1 MKRKRSILFIRPD
14 FHCSFFYRN
23 EFRRNG
29 WKADIYVNSGYP
41 KELLFSND
49 DLVSPPILRSGNHK
63 LLIWLNHLLLIFWW
77 LGVFWRYR
85 YHVYYGRPP
94 VVSLLENKIGFT
106 KLFGNDFVF
115 ELWLSRLFGV
125 KLIYLPTGCHDQE
138 SKELFAKL
146 DNGNVCRNCGAWDR
160 CDDINNNLNF
170 SRIRRYIDLCVG
182 WDPFLSTQYE
192 AAHFKYKSIDL
203 HLWSP
208 NLRIPPE
215 HKLPTTNKL
224 RILHSAY
231 IEKSGRNW
239 RNRNIKGSPFISEA
253 IKKLQEEGY
262 QVEYFYITDKP
273 SNQMRFYQAQADIVV
288 EQLIYG
294 WWGSTFVETSALGK
308 PVVCYIR
315 KSWKDFFFKTFPEYK
330 HLPIIEADTSTIFDA
345 LKQLVVDSDYRARKG
360 TESRQFAEQH
370 FDPTKNTLSFIKHLE
385 SL

>member
-1 MKRKRSILFIRPD
+1 MFIRPD

-23 EFRRNG
+23 EFRRNN
-29 WKADIYVNSGYP
+29 WKADIYVNSDYP

-49 DLVSPPILRSGNHK
+49 DLVSPPILRRGNHK

-77 LGVFWRYR
+77 LSVFWRYR

-94 VVSLLENKIGFT
+94 VVSLLENKIGFN
-106 KLFGNDFVF
+106 KLLRSDFVF
-115 ELWLSRLFGV
+115 ELWLSRLVGV

-138 SKELFAKL
+138 SKELFSKL
-146 DNGNVCRNCGAWDR
+146 DNGNVCGNCGAWDR
-160 CDDINNNLNF
+160 CDDMNNHLNF

-182 WDPFLSTQYE
+182 WDPFLATQYE
-192 AAHFKYKSIDL
+192 AVHFKYKSIDL
-203 HLWSP
+203 NLWSP

-231 IEKSGRNW
+231 TEKSARNW
-239 RNRNIKGSPFISEA
+239 RERNIKGSSFILEA
-253 IKKLQEEGY
+253 VKKLQEEGY

-308 PVVCYIR
+308 PVVCYLR

-330 HLPIIEADTSTIFDA
+330 QLPIIEADTSTIYDV
-345 LKQLVVDSDYRARKG
+345 LKRLVVNADYRARKG

-370 FDPTKNTLSFIKHLE
+370 FDPTKNTLSFIKQLE
-385 SL
+385 LL